1 MLFRRQAI
9 LWLRLCTIQL
19 FINNAQ
25 TVVGADM
32 YPVWL
37 DARAALA
44 TAGIIKERTTILTW
58 TFLLSVLIDACTWK
72 YTSDMEGVATLR
84 VLCVLFHIDRRTT
97 VALCIIHD
105 RPTAGGRT
113 HGWLPSPA

>member
-1 MLFRRQAI
+1 
-9 LWLRLCTIQL
+9 
-19 FINNAQ
+19 
-25 TVVGADM
+25 M

-84 VLCVLFHIDRRTT
+84 VL
-97 VALCIIHD
+97 
-105 RPTAGGRT
+105 
-113 HGWLPSPA
+113 